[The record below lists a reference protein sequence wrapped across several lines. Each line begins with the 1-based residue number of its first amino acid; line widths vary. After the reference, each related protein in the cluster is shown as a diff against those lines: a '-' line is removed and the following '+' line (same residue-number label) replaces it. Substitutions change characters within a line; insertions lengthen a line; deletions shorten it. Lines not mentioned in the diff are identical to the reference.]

1 MAVIKGTFSND
12 SLNGQS
18 GNDRLYGQSGN
29 DSLVGRHGND
39 SLVGAYGNDDLV
51 GAYGNDNL
59 VGGAGNDYLNGAGI
73 VYDSLGPQSFGQ
85 GEIDTLTGGTGMD
98 TFQLWGGSGR
108 AGVNVYYDSNLKT
121 AGLSDYALITDF
133 NPNEDIIA
141 LTRVQGFGQ
150 TVPVNYVLGASP
162 DGSRTGIFID
172 KPNTQADELIAVL
185 QGVPQGTLNLN
196 GSYFSYFG

>member
-1 MAVIKGTFSND
+1 MANIRGTASND
-12 SLNGQS
+12 TLLGNSSDDSLYGYEGNDRLLGQS
-18 GNDRLYGQSGN
+18 GNDTINGGSGN
-29 DSLVGRHGND
+29 DSLYGYTGND
-39 SLVGAYGNDDLV
+39 TLIGGSGDDLL
-51 GAYGNDNL
+51 D
-59 VGGAGNDYLNGAGI
+59 GAGLKYA
-73 VYDSLGPQSFGQ
+73 DSTGPQSFGD
-85 GEIDTLTGGTGMD
+85 GDIDKLTGGSGKD

-108 AGVNVYYDSNLKT
+108 AGINVYYDSQST
-121 AGLSDYALITDF
+121 SDYALITDF

-162 DGSRTGIFID
+162 DGSGTGIFID